1 MDLLALWKHI
11 WHIGAKNSGQSYHNP
26 THFRHMNGGQILE
39 CMEKIVAL
47 LSIVVEVTVKKGL
60 DKGELLE
67 IWRKL

>member
-1 MDLLALWKHI
+1 
-11 WHIGAKNSGQSYHNP
+11 
-26 THFRHMNGGQILE
+26 MNGGQILE

-67 IWRKL
+67 IWRKLWSKRRISQVENSLLRLNIWA